1 MLGIEEHDKLRNQ
14 RIMSIASG
22 ATKRALVSSLIPLPS
37 PVQAVA
43 EKVGKTVLGKV
54 GPKLPKVLPMPP
66 DPIRQIVGSS
76 LRGR

>member
-1 MLGIEEHDKLRNQ
+1 MLGVEEHDKLRNQ
-14 RIMSIASG
+14 RIMSIATG
-22 ATKRALVSSLIPLPS
+22 ATTRALVGSVIPLPA